1 MNKGLL
7 ILISAPSGAG
17 KTSLVNEIIDR
28 DDQLIKSVSHTT
40 RAKRPGEEEKIDYF
54 FTTEKEFNRMV
65 SNSDFIEHAAV
76 FGNFYGT
83 SKNYVE
89 ENLDSGLDVV
99 LEIDWQGA
107 QQLQSVMPD
116 AISIFIAP
124 PTKQELE
131 NRLRKRGKDSEETI
145 SIRLSQASSDMKK
158 AINYNYVVI
167 NDSFETATNQ
177 LLTIINAE
185 RLKTSHQIKSN
196 ETLASLL
203 SPK

>member
-40 RAKRPGEEEKIDYF
+40 RAKRPGEEESIDYF
-54 FTTEKEFNRMV
+54 FTTEKEFNQMV
-65 SNSDFIEHAAV
+65 SNNDFIEHAAV

-89 ENLDSGLDVV
+89 ENLDSGLDVI

-107 QQLQSVMPD
+107 QQLQSDKPD

-124 PTKQELE
+124 PKKQELE
-131 NRLRKRGKDSEETI
+131 NRLRERGKDSEETI
-145 SIRLSQASSDMKK
+145 SVRMSQASSDMKK

>member
-28 DDQLIKSVSHTT
+28 DDLLIKSVSHTT
-40 RAKRPGEEEKIDYF
+40 RAKRPGEEESIDYF
-54 FTTEKEFNRMV
+54 FTTESEFNQMV
-65 SNSDFIEHAAV
+65 LNNDFIEHAEV

-89 ENLDSGLDVV
+89 ENLDSGFDVI

-107 QQLQSVMPD
+107 RQIQSVKRE
-116 AISIFIAP
+116 AVSIFIAP

-145 SIRLSQASSDMKK
+145 SIRMSQATSDMKK
-158 AINYNYVVI
+158 ADSYNYVVV

-177 LLTIINAE
+177 LLTIISAE
-185 RLKTSHQIKSN
+185 RLRTSHQIKSN
-196 ETLASLL
+196 EALAFLL

>member
-28 DDQLIKSVSHTT
+28 DDLLIKSVSHST
-40 RAKRPGEEEKIDYF
+40 RAKRPGEEESIDYF
-54 FTTEKEFNRMV
+54 FTTESEFNQMV
-65 SNSDFIEHAAV
+65 LNNDFIEHAEV

-89 ENLDSGLDVV
+89 ENLDSGFDVI

-107 QQLQSVMPD
+107 RQIQSVMRE
-116 AISIFIAP
+116 AVSIFIAP

-145 SIRLSQASSDMKK
+145 SIRMSQATSDMKK
-158 AINYNYVVI
+158 AEGYNYVVV

-177 LLTIINAE
+177 LLTIISAE
-185 RLKTSHQIKSN
+185 RLRTSHQIKSN
-196 ETLASLL
+196 EALAFLL

>member
-28 DDQLIKSVSHTT
+28 DDLLIKSVSHTT
-40 RAKRPGEEEKIDYF
+40 RAKRPGEEESIDYF
-54 FTTEKEFNRMV
+54 FTTESEFNQMV
-65 SNSDFIEHAAV
+65 LNNDFIEHAEV

-89 ENLDSGLDVV
+89 ENLDSGFDVI

-107 QQLQSVMPD
+107 RQIQSVKRE

-131 NRLRKRGKDSEETI
+131 NRLRRRGKDSEETI
-145 SIRLSQASSDMKK
+145 SIRMSQATSDMKK
-158 AINYNYVVI
+158 AESYNYVVV

-177 LLTIINAE
+177 LLTIISAE
-185 RLKTSHQIKSN
+185 RLRTSHQIKSN
-196 ETLASLL
+196 EALAFLL

>member
-1 MNKGLL
+1 
-7 ILISAPSGAG
+7 
-17 KTSLVNEIIDR
+17 
-28 DDQLIKSVSHTT
+28 
-40 RAKRPGEEEKIDYF
+40 
-54 FTTEKEFNRMV
+54 MV
-65 SNSDFIEHAAV
+65 SNSDFIEHAEV

-89 ENLDSGLDVV
+89 ENLDSGFDVI

-107 QQLQSVMPD
+107 RQIQSVKRE

-131 NRLRKRGKDSEETI
+131 NRLRKRGKDLEETI
-145 SIRLSQASSDMKK
+145 SIRMSQATSDMKK
-158 AINYNYVVI
+158 ADTYNYVVV

-177 LLTIINAE
+177 LLTIISAE
-185 RLKTSHQIKSN
+185 RLRTSHQIKSN
-196 ETLASLL
+196 EALAFLL

>member
-17 KTSLVNEIIDR
+17 KTSLVSEIIDR

-40 RAKRPGEEEKIDYF
+40 RAKRPGEVEKIDYF

>member
-28 DDQLIKSVSHTT
+28 DDLLIKSVSHTT
-40 RAKRPGEEEKIDYF
+40 RAKRPGEEESIDYF
-54 FTTEKEFNRMV
+54 FTTESEFNQMV
-65 SNSDFIEHAAV
+65 SNNDFIEHAEV

-89 ENLDSGLDVV
+89 ENLNSGFDVI

-107 QQLQSVMPD
+107 RQIQSVTRE
-116 AISIFIAP
+116 AVSIFVAP

-145 SIRLSQASSDMKK
+145 SIRMSQATSDMKK
-158 AINYNYVVI
+158 AQSYNYVVV

-177 LLTIINAE
+177 LLTIISAE
-185 RLKTSHQIKSN
+185 RLRTSHQIKSN
-196 ETLASLL
+196 EALAFLL

>member
-17 KTSLVNEIIDR
+17 KTSLVNEIIAR
-28 DDQLIKSVSHTT
+28 DDRLIKSVSHTT
-40 RAKRPGEEEKIDYF
+40 RAKRPGEEESIDYF
-54 FTTEKEFNRMV
+54 FTTEKEFNQMV
-65 SNSDFIEHAAV
+65 SNNDFIEHAAV

-89 ENLDSGLDVV
+89 ENLDSGFDVI

-107 QQLQSVMPD
+107 RQIQSVKRE

-131 NRLRKRGKDSEETI
+131 NRLRKRVKDSEETI
-145 SIRLSQASSDMKK
+145 SIRMSQATSDMKK
-158 AINYNYVVI
+158 ARSYNYVVV
-167 NDSFETATNQ
+167 NDSFETESNQ
-177 LLTIINAE
+177 LLTIIYAE
-185 RLKTSHQIKSN
+185 RLRTSHQIKRN
-196 ETLASLL
+196 EALAFLF

>member
-17 KTSLVNEIIDR
+17 KTSLVSEIIDR

-145 SIRLSQASSDMKK
+145 SVRMSQASSDMKK
-158 AINYNYVVI
+158 AINYSYVVI

>member
-28 DDQLIKSVSHTT
+28 DDKLIKSVSHTT
-40 RAKRPGEEEKIDYF
+40 RAKRPGEEESIDYF
-54 FTTEKEFNRMV
+54 FTTESEFNQMV
-65 SNSDFIEHAAV
+65 SNNDFIEHAEV

-89 ENLDSGLDVV
+89 ENLDSGFDVI

-107 QQLQSVMPD
+107 QQIQSVKRE

-145 SIRLSQASSDMKK
+145 SIRMSQATSDMKK
-158 AINYNYVVI
+158 AKGYNYVVV

-177 LLTIINAE
+177 LLTIISAE
-185 RLKTSHQIKSN
+185 RLRTSHQIKSN
-196 ETLASLL
+196 EALAFLL

>member
-28 DDQLIKSVSHTT
+28 DDLLIKSVSHTT
-40 RAKRPGEEEKIDYF
+40 RAKRPGEEESIDYF
-54 FTTEKEFNRMV
+54 FTTESEFNQMV
-65 SNSDFIEHAAV
+65 SNNDFIEHAEV

-89 ENLDSGLDVV
+89 ENLDSGFDVI

-107 QQLQSVMPD
+107 QQIQSVKREVV
-116 AISIFIAP
+116 SIFIAP

-145 SIRLSQASSDMKK
+145 SIRMSQATSDMKK
-158 AINYNYVVI
+158 AESYNYVVV

-177 LLTIINAE
+177 LLTIISAE
-185 RLKTSHQIKSN
+185 RLRTSHQIKSN
-196 ETLASLL
+196 EALAFLL

>member
-28 DDQLIKSVSHTT
+28 DDLLIKSVSHTT
-40 RAKRPGEEEKIDYF
+40 RAKRPGEEESIDYF
-54 FTTEKEFNRMV
+54 FTTESEFNQMV
-65 SNSDFIEHAAV
+65 SNNDFIEHAEV

-89 ENLDSGLDVV
+89 ENLDSGFDVI

-107 QQLQSVMPD
+107 RQIQSVKRE
-116 AISIFIAP
+116 AVSIFIAP

-145 SIRLSQASSDMKK
+145 SIRMSQATSDMKK
-158 AINYNYVVI
+158 ADAYNYVVV

-177 LLTIINAE
+177 LLTIISAE
-185 RLKTSHQIKSN
+185 RLRTSHQIKSN
-196 ETLASLL
+196 EALAFLL

>member
-28 DDQLIKSVSHTT
+28 DDLLIKSVSHTT
-40 RAKRPGEEEKIDYF
+40 RAKRPGEEESIDYF
-54 FTTEKEFNRMV
+54 FTTKSEFNQMV
-65 SNSDFIEHAAV
+65 LNNDFIEHAEV

-89 ENLDSGLDVV
+89 ENLDSGLDVI

-107 QQLQSVMPD
+107 RQIQSVKRE
-116 AISIFIAP
+116 AVSIFIAP

-145 SIRLSQASSDMKK
+145 SIRMSQATSDMKK
-158 AINYNYVVI
+158 AESYNYVVV

-177 LLTIINAE
+177 LLTIISAE
-185 RLKTSHQIKSN
+185 RLRTSHQIKSN
-196 ETLASLL
+196 EALAFLL

>member
-28 DDQLIKSVSHTT
+28 DDLLIKSVSHTT
-40 RAKRPGEEEKIDYF
+40 RAKRPGEEESIDYF
-54 FTTEKEFNRMV
+54 FTTESEFNQMV
-65 SNSDFIEHAAV
+65 SNNDFIEHAEV

-89 ENLDSGLDVV
+89 ENLDSGFDVI

-107 QQLQSVMPD
+107 RQIQSVKRE

-145 SIRLSQASSDMKK
+145 SIRMSQATSDMKK
-158 AINYNYVVI
+158 AQSYNYVVV
-167 NDSFETATNQ
+167 NDSFATATKQ
-177 LLTIINAE
+177 LLTIISAE
-185 RLKTSHQIKSN
+185 RLRTSHQIKSN
-196 ETLASLL
+196 EALAFLL

>member
-17 KTSLVNEIIDR
+17 KTSLVNEIIYR

-40 RAKRPGEEEKIDYF
+40 RAKRSGEEESIDYF
-54 FTTEKEFNRMV
+54 FTTESEFNQMV
-65 SNSDFIEHAAV
+65 SNNDFIEHAEV

-89 ENLDSGLDVV
+89 ENLDSGFDVI

-107 QQLQSVMPD
+107 RQIQSVKRE

-145 SIRLSQASSDMKK
+145 SIRMSQATSDMKK
-158 AINYNYVVI
+158 ASTYNYVVV

-177 LLTIINAE
+177 LLTIISAE
-185 RLKTSHQIKSN
+185 RLRTSHQIKTN
-196 ETLASLL
+196 EALAFLL

>member
-28 DDQLIKSVSHTT
+28 DDLLIKSVSHTT
-40 RAKRPGEEEKIDYF
+40 RAKRPGEEESIDYF
-54 FTTEKEFNRMV
+54 FTTESEFNQMV
-65 SNSDFIEHAAV
+65 SNNDFIEHAEV

-89 ENLDSGLDVV
+89 ENLDSGFDVI

-107 QQLQSVMPD
+107 RQIQSVKRE
-116 AISIFIAP
+116 AVSIFIAP

-131 NRLRKRGKDSEETI
+131 NRLRRRGKDSEETI
-145 SIRLSQASSDMKK
+145 SIRMSQATSDMKK
-158 AINYNYVVI
+158 AESYNYVVV

-177 LLTIINAE
+177 LLTIISAE
-185 RLKTSHQIKSN
+185 RLRTSHQIKSN
-196 ETLASLL
+196 EALAFLL

>member
-28 DDQLIKSVSHTT
+28 DDLLIKSVSHTT
-40 RAKRPGEEEKIDYF
+40 RAKRPGEEESIDYF
-54 FTTEKEFNRMV
+54 FTTESEFNQMV
-65 SNSDFIEHAAV
+65 LNNDFIEHAEV

-89 ENLDSGLDVV
+89 ENLDFGFDVI

-107 QQLQSVMPD
+107 RQIQSVKRE
-116 AISIFIAP
+116 AVSIFIAP

-145 SIRLSQASSDMKK
+145 SIRMSQATSDMKK
-158 AINYNYVVI
+158 AESYNYVVV

-177 LLTIINAE
+177 LLTIISAE
-185 RLKTSHQIKSN
+185 RLRTSHQIKSN
-196 ETLASLL
+196 EALAFLL

>member
-145 SIRLSQASSDMKK
+145 SIRMSQASSDMKK

>member
-28 DDQLIKSVSHTT
+28 DDLLIKSVSHTT
-40 RAKRPGEEEKIDYF
+40 RAKRPGEEESIDYF
-54 FTTEKEFNRMV
+54 FTTESEFNQMV
-65 SNSDFIEHAAV
+65 LNNDFIEHAEV

-89 ENLDSGLDVV
+89 ENLDSGFDVI

-107 QQLQSVMPD
+107 RQIQSVKRE
-116 AISIFIAP
+116 AVSIFIAP

-145 SIRLSQASSDMKK
+145 SIRMSQATSDMKK
-158 AINYNYVVI
+158 AQSYNYVVV
-167 NDSFETATNQ
+167 NDSFATATKQ
-177 LLTIINAE
+177 LLTIISAE
-185 RLKTSHQIKSN
+185 RLRTSHQIKSN
-196 ETLASLL
+196 EALAFLL

>member
-28 DDQLIKSVSHTT
+28 DDLLIKSVSHTT
-40 RAKRPGEEEKIDYF
+40 RAKRPGEEESIDYF
-54 FTTEKEFNRMV
+54 FTTESEFNQMV
-65 SNSDFIEHAAV
+65 SNNDFIEHAEV

-89 ENLDSGLDVV
+89 ENLDSGFDVI

-107 QQLQSVMPD
+107 RQIQSVKRE
-116 AISIFIAP
+116 AVSIFIAP

-131 NRLRKRGKDSEETI
+131 NRLRKRGKDSDETI
-145 SIRLSQASSDMKK
+145 SIRMSQATSDMKK
-158 AINYNYVVI
+158 AESYNYVVV

-177 LLTIINAE
+177 LLTIISAE
-185 RLKTSHQIKSN
+185 RLRTSHQIKSN
-196 ETLASLL
+196 EALAFLL

>member
-17 KTSLVNEIIDR
+17 KTSLVNEIIAR
-28 DDQLIKSVSHTT
+28 DDHLIKSVSHTT
-40 RAKRPGEEEKIDYF
+40 RAKRPGEEESIDYF
-54 FTTEKEFNRMV
+54 FTTEKEFKQMV
-65 SNSDFIEHAAV
+65 SNSDFIEHAEV
-76 FGNFYGT
+76 FGNYYGT

-89 ENLDSGLDVV
+89 ENLDSGLDVI

-107 QQLQSVMPD
+107 RQIQSLKRE

-124 PTKQELE
+124 PAKQELE

-145 SIRLSQASSDMKK
+145 SIRMSQATSDIKK
-158 AINYNYVVI
+158 AQSYNYVVV

-177 LLTIINAE
+177 LLTIISAE
-185 RLKTSHQIKSN
+185 RLRTSHQIKRN
-196 ETLASLL
+196 EALAFLL

>member
-28 DDQLIKSVSHTT
+28 DDKLIKSVSHTT
-40 RAKRPGEEEKIDYF
+40 RAKRPGEEESIDYF
-54 FTTEKEFNRMV
+54 FTTESEFNQMV
-65 SNSDFIEHAAV
+65 SNNDFIEHAEV

-89 ENLDSGLDVV
+89 ENLDSGLDVI

-107 QQLQSVMPD
+107 QQLQSDKPD

-124 PTKQELE
+124 PKKQELE

-145 SIRLSQASSDMKK
+145 SVRMSQASSDMKK
-158 AINYNYVVI
+158 AINYSYVVI

-185 RLKTSHQIKSN
+185 RLKTSHQIKRN
-196 ETLASLL
+196 EILASLL

>member
-28 DDQLIKSVSHTT
+28 DDLLIKSVSHTT
-40 RAKRPGEEEKIDYF
+40 RAKRPGEEESIDYF
-54 FTTEKEFNRMV
+54 FTTESEFNQMV
-65 SNSDFIEHAAV
+65 SNNDFIEHAEV

-89 ENLDSGLDVV
+89 ENLDSGFDVI

-107 QQLQSVMPD
+107 RQIQSVKRE

-145 SIRLSQASSDMKK
+145 SIRMSQATSDMQK
-158 AINYNYVVI
+158 AESYNYVVV

-177 LLTIINAE
+177 LLTIISAE
-185 RLKTSHQIKSN
+185 RLRTSHQIKSN
-196 ETLASLL
+196 EALAFLL

>member
-17 KTSLVNEIIDR
+17 KTSLVNEIIDS

-40 RAKRPGEEEKIDYF
+40 RAKRPGEEEGIDYF
-54 FTTEKEFNRMV
+54 FTTEKEFKQMV
-65 SNSDFIEHAAV
+65 SNNDFIEHAEV

-89 ENLDSGLDVV
+89 EHLDSGLDVI

-107 QQLQSVMPD
+107 QKIQSVGRE

-145 SIRLSQASSDMKK
+145 SIRMSQATSDMKK
-158 AINYNYVVI
+158 AANYNYIVI
-167 NDSFETATNQ
+167 NDSFETATSQ
-177 LLTIINAE
+177 LRTIISAE
-185 RLKTSHQIKSN
+185 RLKANHQIKNN
-196 ETLASLL
+196 EKLAPLL

>member
-28 DDQLIKSVSHTT
+28 DDLLIKSVSHTT
-40 RAKRPGEEEKIDYF
+40 RAKRPGEEESIDYF
-54 FTTEKEFNRMV
+54 FTTESEFNQMV
-65 SNSDFIEHAAV
+65 SNNDFIEHAEV

-89 ENLDSGLDVV
+89 ENLDSGFDVI

-107 QQLQSVMPD
+107 RQIQSVKRE
-116 AISIFIAP
+116 AVSIFIAP

-145 SIRLSQASSDMKK
+145 SIRMSQATSDMKK
-158 AINYNYVVI
+158 ADAYNYIVV

-177 LLTIINAE
+177 LLTIISAE
-185 RLKTSHQIKSN
+185 RLRTSHQIKSN
-196 ETLASLL
+196 EALAFLL

>member
-28 DDQLIKSVSHTT
+28 DDKLIKSVSHTT
-40 RAKRPGEEEKIDYF
+40 RAKRPGEEESIDYF
-54 FTTEKEFNRMV
+54 FTTESEFNQMV
-65 SNSDFIEHAAV
+65 SNNDFIEHAEV

-89 ENLDSGLDVV
+89 ENLDSGFDVI

-107 QQLQSVMPD
+107 RQIQSVKRE
-116 AISIFIAP
+116 AVSIFIAP

-145 SIRLSQASSDMKK
+145 SIRMSQATSDMKK
-158 AINYNYVVI
+158 ADTYNYVVV

-177 LLTIINAE
+177 LLTIISAE
-185 RLKTSHQIKSN
+185 RLRTSHQIKSN
-196 ETLASLL
+196 EALAFLL

>member
-28 DDQLIKSVSHTT
+28 DDLLIKSVSHTT
-40 RAKRPGEEEKIDYF
+40 RAKRPGEEESIDYF
-54 FTTEKEFNRMV
+54 FTTESEFNQMV
-65 SNSDFIEHAAV
+65 SNNDFIEHAEV

-89 ENLDSGLDVV
+89 ENLDSGFDVI

-107 QQLQSVMPD
+107 RQIQSVKRE
-116 AISIFIAP
+116 AVSIFIAP

-131 NRLRKRGKDSEETI
+131 NRLRRRGKDSEETI
-145 SIRLSQASSDMKK
+145 SIRMSQATSDMKK
-158 AINYNYVVI
+158 AESYNYVVV
-167 NDSFETATNQ
+167 NDSFETATIQ
-177 LLTIINAE
+177 LLTIISAE
-185 RLKTSHQIKSN
+185 RLRTSHQIKSN
-196 ETLASLL
+196 EALAFLL

>member
-17 KTSLVNEIIDR
+17 KTSLVNEVIDS

-40 RAKRPGEEEKIDYF
+40 RAKRPGEEESTDYF
-54 FTTEKEFNRMV
+54 FTTEKEFNQMV
-65 SNSDFIEHAAV
+65 SNSDFIEHAEV

-89 ENLDSGLDVV
+89 ENLDSGFDVI

-107 QQLQSVMPD
+107 RQIQSVKRE

-145 SIRLSQASSDMKK
+145 SIRMSQATSDMNK
-158 AINYNYVVI
+158 AKSYNYVVV

-185 RLKTSHQIKSN
+185 RLRTSHQIKSN
-196 ETLASLL
+196 QALAFLL

>member
-1 MNKGLL
+1 MNKGLR

-28 DDQLIKSVSHTT
+28 DDLLIKSVSHTT
-40 RAKRPGEEEKIDYF
+40 RAKRPGEEESIDYF
-54 FTTEKEFNRMV
+54 FTTESEFNQMV
-65 SNSDFIEHAAV
+65 SNNDFIEHAEV

-89 ENLDSGLDVV
+89 ENLDSGFDVI

-107 QQLQSVMPD
+107 RQIQSVKRE
-116 AISIFIAP
+116 AVSIFIAP

-145 SIRLSQASSDMKK
+145 SIRMSQATSDMKK
-158 AINYNYVVI
+158 AESYNYVVV

-177 LLTIINAE
+177 LLTIISAE
-185 RLKTSHQIKSN
+185 RLRTSHQIKSN
-196 ETLASLL
+196 EALAFLL

>member
-28 DDQLIKSVSHTT
+28 DDLLIKSVSHTT
-40 RAKRPGEEEKIDYF
+40 RAKRPGEEESIDYF
-54 FTTEKEFNRMV
+54 FTTESEFNQMV
-65 SNSDFIEHAAV
+65 LNNDFIEHAEV
-76 FGNFYGT
+76 IGNFYGT

-89 ENLDSGLDVV
+89 ENLESGFDVI

-107 QQLQSVMPD
+107 RQIQSVKRE
-116 AISIFIAP
+116 AVSIFIAP

-145 SIRLSQASSDMKK
+145 SIRMSQATSDMKK
-158 AINYNYVVI
+158 AESYNYVVV

-177 LLTIINAE
+177 LLTIISAE
-185 RLKTSHQIKSN
+185 RLRTSHQIKSN
-196 ETLASLL
+196 EALAFLL

>member
-1 MNKGLL
+1 
-7 ILISAPSGAG
+7 
-17 KTSLVNEIIDR
+17 
-28 DDQLIKSVSHTT
+28 LIKSVSHTT
-40 RAKRPGEEEKIDYF
+40 RAKRPGEEESIDYF
-54 FTTEKEFNRMV
+54 FTTESEFNQMV
-65 SNSDFIEHAAV
+65 SNNDFIEHAEV

-89 ENLDSGLDVV
+89 ENLDFGFDVI

-107 QQLQSVMPD
+107 RQIQSVKRE
-116 AISIFIAP
+116 AVSIFIAP

-145 SIRLSQASSDMKK
+145 SIRMSQATSDMKK
-158 AINYNYVVI
+158 ADAYNYVVV

-177 LLTIINAE
+177 LLTIISAE
-185 RLKTSHQIKSN
+185 RLRTSHQIKSN
-196 ETLASLL
+196 EALAFLL

>member
-40 RAKRPGEEEKIDYF
+40 RAKRPGEEESIDYF
-54 FTTEKEFNRMV
+54 FTTESEFNQMV
-65 SNSDFIEHAAV
+65 SNNDFIEHAEV

-89 ENLDSGLDVV
+89 ENLDSGLDVI

-107 QQLQSVMPD
+107 QQLQSDKPD

-124 PTKQELE
+124 PKKQELE
-131 NRLRKRGKDSEETI
+131 ARLRKRGKDSEETI
-145 SIRLSQASSDMKK
+145 SVRMSQASSDMKK
-158 AINYNYVVI
+158 AINYSYIVI

-196 ETLASLL
+196 EILASLL

>member
-28 DDQLIKSVSHTT
+28 DDLLIKSVSHTT
-40 RAKRPGEEEKIDYF
+40 RAKRPGEEESIDYF
-54 FTTEKEFNRMV
+54 FTTESEFNQMV
-65 SNSDFIEHAAV
+65 SNNDFIEHAEV

-89 ENLDSGLDVV
+89 ENLDFGFDVI

-107 QQLQSVMPD
+107 RQIQSVKRE
-116 AISIFIAP
+116 AVSIFIAP

-145 SIRLSQASSDMKK
+145 SIRMSQATSDMKK
-158 AINYNYVVI
+158 AESYNYVVV

-177 LLTIINAE
+177 LLTIISAE
-185 RLKTSHQIKSN
+185 RLRTSHQIKSN
-196 ETLASLL
+196 AALAFLL